1 MEQDSEI
8 LQKKLSLMGKLFMLD
23 FLESMDV
30 FFSGT
35 FANLLLNN

>member
-8 LQKKLSLMGKLFMLD
+8 LQKKLSLMDNIQVGLFR
-23 FLESMDV
+23 V
-30 FFSGT
+30 YGCFFNGT